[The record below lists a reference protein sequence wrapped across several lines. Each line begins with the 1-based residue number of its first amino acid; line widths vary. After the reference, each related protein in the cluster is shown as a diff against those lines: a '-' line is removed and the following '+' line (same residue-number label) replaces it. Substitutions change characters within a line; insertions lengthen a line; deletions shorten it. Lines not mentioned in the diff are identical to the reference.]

1 MNTHV
6 KHEGEAVV
14 ADGEREW
21 AIYSC
26 AHGCMHI
33 ALDRV
38 MLTLTA
44 DEFHALRDLMRRA
57 CGLFHAHDDGA
68 PQALRP
74 H

>member
-1 MNTHV
+1 V
-6 KHEGEAVV
+6 VV
-14 ADGEREW
+14 ADGDRDW

-26 AHGCMHI
+26 AHGCLHI

-38 MLTLTA
+38 MLTLTT

-57 CGLFHAHDDGA
+57 CGRFHAHADGVLRA
-68 PQALRP
+68 PRS